1 MNSDFRSDDSFLVK
15 IGGRA
20 TEMAG
25 HSFDAEYPSYS
36 TGVVVSDLLLLNFR
50 FYWQK
55 PAENRKLMKL
65 VVTML
70 K

>member
-36 TGVVVSDLLLLNFR
+36 TGVVV
-50 FYWQK
+50 
-55 PAENRKLMKL
+55 
-65 VVTML
+65 
-70 K
+70 